1 VVLSSFFGWLR
12 RSETGGGGHRS
23 SPPRRSGVGARFAD
37 GIDGGLGGGF
47 VRYLAS
53 IRTRTEMRYDELMG
67 GFPRLD
73 EDKHAQYVRA
83 GSNKRRRTVHTLCA
97 RW

>member
-73 EDKHAQYVRA
+73 EDKHAVRTC
-83 GSNKRRRTVHTLCA
+83 GQ
-97 RW
+97 